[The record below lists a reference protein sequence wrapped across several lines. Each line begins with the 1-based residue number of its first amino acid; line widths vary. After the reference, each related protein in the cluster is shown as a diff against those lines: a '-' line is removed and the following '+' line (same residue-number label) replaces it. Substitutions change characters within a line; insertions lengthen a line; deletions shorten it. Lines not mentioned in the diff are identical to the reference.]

1 MLTFMNRKVLLAVP
15 VLALAACSQDDLL
28 EVNRSVNEIT
38 FDVVS
43 GNASKAANVFCNNNK
58 PTEFKVWARNGGNDL
73 MVGDHIVYTA
83 AGEWVNETAT
93 RFWPESGNVD
103 FYAHVNAG
111 DAFLWNSGAPTIK
124 DFTVPTT
131 VSAQTDLL
139 YSVKKDVAKSNSA
152 VALNFHHALSQI
164 VFSAKNTNKHLH
176 AEVHGVE
183 LCMLSDKGTY
193 TYPSESTEANNADHT
208 GSGTV
213 NGGKGT
219 WDYGTT
225 HASKYGVSFS
235 PAVDVPEGEGAVV
248 SLTSANEGGKEFN
261 SQALMLIPQ
270 KTTKWDNS
278 ADPTNS
284 TNGSYILVNCVIR
297 NIADTSVAKESDVVL
312 WGNGSGTSAEPK
324 KIAIPA
330 DFNWEEGKKY
340 VYTLVF
346 GEGGGT
352 TPPDGGDP
360 TPSPVLVPITFDVT
374 VDDFVNAG
382 NTDAPAGF

>member
-15 VLALAACSQDDLL
+15 VLALAACSQDDLI

-58 PTEFKVWARNGGNDL
+58 PTEFNVWARNNGKDL
-73 MVGDHIVYTA
+73 MVGDRIAYEGDA
-83 AGEWVNETAT
+83 WVNKSAS

-111 DAFLWNSGAPTIK
+111 DAFKWKSGAPTIE
-124 DFTVPTT
+124 DFTVSTD
-131 VSAQTDLL
+131 VAAQTDLL

-176 AEVHGVE
+176 AEVYGVE
-183 LCMLSDKGTY
+183 LCMLSNKGTY
-193 TYPSESTEANNADHT
+193 TYPVMSTEANNADHT
-208 GSGTV
+208 GAGTI

-225 HASKYGVSFS
+225 HETVYGVSFKT
-235 PAVDVPEGEGAVV
+235 PVDVPEGEGAVV
-248 SLTSANEGGKEFN
+248 SLTSANESGKEFN

-270 KTTKWDNS
+270 ETSAWDNS
-278 ADPTNS
+278 DDFTNDAK
-284 TNGSYILVNCVIR
+284 GSYILVNCVIR
-297 NIADTSVAKESDVVL
+297 NIAGTEVNKDTDVVL
-312 WGNGSGTSAEPK
+312 WGNITESGVTSK

-330 DFNWEEGKKY
+330 AFNWEEGKKY

-352 TPPDGGDP
+352 TPPDGPG
-360 TPSPVLVPITFDVT
+360 PSPVLVPITFDVT

-382 NTDAPAGF
+382 NTDVNAGF

>member
-1 MLTFMNRKVLLAVP
+1 MNHKVLFALP

-58 PTEFKVWARNGGNDL
+58 PGEFYVWAKNGANDL
-73 MVGDHIVYTA
+73 MVGDHIVYESSA
-83 AGEWVNETAT
+83 WVNKSAN
-93 RFWPESGNVD
+93 RFWPETGNVD

-111 DAFLWNSGAPTIK
+111 SAFQWNSGAPKIEN
-124 DFTVPTT
+124 FTVPTT
-131 VSAQTDLL
+131 VAEQTDLL

-152 VALNFHHALSQI
+152 VTLNFHHALSQI
-164 VFSAKNTNKHLH
+164 VFDAKNTNEHLH
-176 AEVHGVE
+176 AEVYGVE

-193 TYPSESTEANNADHT
+193 TYPTASTEANNADHT
-208 GSGTV
+208 GAGTV

-225 HASKYGVSFS
+225 HETVYGVSFTT
-235 PAVDVPEGEGAVV
+235 PVDVVKGTTV
-248 SLTSANEGGKEFN
+248 SLTSANDAGKEFN

-270 KTTKWDNS
+270 TTTEWNKS
-278 ADPTNS
+278 TDPTNGDK
-284 TNGSYILVNCVIR
+284 GSYILVNCVIR
-297 NIADTSVAKESDVVL
+297 NIAGATVDKANDVVL
-312 WGNGSGTSAEPK
+312 WGTGSGAAATPK

-330 DFNWEEGKKY
+330 AFNWSEGNKY
-340 VYTLVF
+340 IYTLVF

-352 TPPDGGDP
+352 TPPSGGGGDP
-360 TPSPVLVPITFDVT
+360 APSPVLVPITFDVT

-382 NTDAPAGF
+382 NTDVNAGF

>member
-1 MLTFMNRKVLLAVP
+1 MNRKVLLAVP

-28 EVNRSVNEIT
+28 EVNRNVNEIT

-58 PTEFKVWARNGGNDL
+58 PTEFNVWAQNGGKDL
-73 MVGDHIVYTA
+73 MVGDRIAYEGDA
-83 AGEWVNETAT
+83 WVNKTAT
-93 RFWPESGNVD
+93 RFWPEAGNVD

-111 DAFLWNSGAPTIK
+111 DAFKWNSGVPTIE

-131 VSAQTDLL
+131 VATQTDLL

-183 LCMLSDKGTY
+183 LCNLSNKGTY
-193 TYPSESTEANNADHT
+193 TYPAVSTEANNANHE
-208 GSGTV
+208 GSGNI

-225 HASKYGVSFS
+225 HETVYGVSFS
-235 PAVDVPEGEGAVV
+235 TAVDVPEGEGAVV
-248 SLTSANEGGKEFN
+248 SLTSANESGKEFN

-270 KTTKWDNS
+270 TTEKWDTTDHTNS
-278 ADPTNS
+278 AKQ
-284 TNGSYILVNCVIR
+284 SYILVDCIIR
-297 NIADTSVAKESDVVL
+297 NVVGDEVNKGTDVVL
-312 WGNGSGTSAEPK
+312 WGNITESGVAPK

-330 DFNWEEGKKY
+330 AFNWEEGKKY

-346 GEGGGT
+346 GDGGGV
-352 TPPDGGDP
+352 TPPVDGGDEP
-360 TPSPVLVPITFDVT
+360 GPAPVLVPITFDVT

-382 NTDAPAGF
+382 NTDVNAGF